1 MTNVNHLPCFS
12 GANPELSIPE
22 RLAHWA
28 GSQPQSVALIAP
40 GRRPLTYGALWR
52 EVELVVQNLNEQ
64 GIGRGDRVALVVSEA
79 PEAAA
84 AFLAVS
90 AATACAPLNPAYKTE
105 ELRFYLEDLE
115 PSAVIVQAGF
125 QSPARSVAESLGVP
139 VIELLPQKDR
149 EAGAFSL
156 ELAVGKRPNVSCD
169 GRSRPDDVA
178 LLLHTSGTTSR
189 PKLVLLTHK
198 NLCVS
203 ATNIAK
209 WLELT
214 ERDRCLNVMPLF
226 HIHGLVGACLSSLFA
241 GGSIVT
247 GSALEIG
254 EVFRSFHEYHPTW
267 YTAVPTMH
275 QSVLTHAKENP
286 EAVLGHSLR
295 FIRSCSASLPEKIMR
310 GLESA
315 FQVPVVEAYGMT
327 EASHQIASNP
337 LPPLGRKA
345 GSVGLGSGTEVAI
358 MADDGNLMAR
368 GEVGEIVIRGANVTS
383 GYANNPEANEKS
395 FVNRWFRTGD
405 QGYIDEDGYLFING
419 RIKEII
425 NRGGEKISP
434 REVDDVLLQHPAVAQ
449 AATFAVPHRTLGED
463 IAAAIVL
470 APGQSVKEQ
479 DIRCFVAS
487 RVAEFKVPRQ
497 IVIIDAI
504 PKGPTGK
511 LQRLDLA
518 ALLRG
523 KLKPDFV
530 APQNET
536 EKQLATIWSEMLGLE
551 QVSMRDDF
559 FALGGD
565 SLVAAR
571 LFARINKM
579 FGMNLPLVTLIESPT
594 IETLAEVLQGTRKLA
609 VSSCLVPIRSQGR
622 KPPFFCVHGPG
633 GQIVN
638 YAALAAHWDSDQ
650 PFYGVQARAVV
661 DGEHALHTTVEEMAS
676 HYVLEIRKVQPRGP
690 YFLGGFCFGGQIAF
704 EMAHQLQRE
713 GESVALVALM
723 ESFVRQ
729 FPRSMAGRGPTVS
742 RNFGRIARKIFLHL
756 KRIPFSRSR
765 DAVAYLE
772 KRIKNASILARLSLL
787 RNLDWVCQTF
797 GGRLPAALRLRD
809 LTLIHYQAG
818 RSYVTKPFSGPVAL
832 FLAKE
837 TVETSASDPRQSWEI
852 LVGCIETYEL
862 SCSHDDILSEPN
874 VQTLAEKLR
883 KCIDR
888 ELGRSALSNESC
900 H

>member
-1 MTNVNHLPCFS
+1 
-12 GANPELSIPE
+12 
-22 RLAHWA
+22 
-28 GSQPQSVALIAP
+28 
-40 GRRPLTYGALWR
+40 
-52 EVELVVQNLNEQ
+52 
-64 GIGRGDRVALVVSEA
+64 
-79 PEAAA
+79 
-84 AFLAVS
+84 
-90 AATACAPLNPAYKTE
+90 
-105 ELRFYLEDLE
+105 
-115 PSAVIVQAGF
+115 
-125 QSPARSVAESLGVP
+125 
-139 VIELLPQKDR
+139 
-149 EAGAFSL
+149 
-156 ELAVGKRPNVSCD
+156 
-169 GRSRPDDVA
+169 
-178 LLLHTSGTTSR
+178 
-189 PKLVLLTHK
+189 
-198 NLCVS
+198 
-203 ATNIAK
+203 
-209 WLELT
+209 
-214 ERDRCLNVMPLF
+214 
-226 HIHGLVGACLSSLFA
+226 
-241 GGSIVT
+241 
-247 GSALEIG
+247 
-254 EVFRSFHEYHPTW
+254 
-267 YTAVPTMH
+267 
-275 QSVLTHAKENP
+275 
-286 EAVLGHSLR
+286 
-295 FIRSCSASLPEKIMR
+295 
-310 GLESA
+310 
-315 FQVPVVEAYGMT
+315 
-327 EASHQIASNP
+327 
-337 LPPLGRKA
+337 
-345 GSVGLGSGTEVAI
+345 